1 MHRTINF
8 CLLLSTLS
16 GIAIVQHLQIKLWL
30 CHWRGCHWRICHWR
44 LCHWRVCRGTASW
57 CLFFFRCK
65 LLENN
70 LLWSISLFVYY
81 VLLSSLPSYLHTIYW
96 HCHILLLPPI
106 LLAWLAISISVI
118 WQFIWPIRF
127 LFIQSWH
134 WQQKLTGK
142 IKKKQEPNLH

>member
-1 MHRTINF
+1 
-8 CLLLSTLS
+8 
-16 GIAIVQHLQIKLWL
+16 
-30 CHWRGCHWRICHWR
+30 
-44 LCHWRVCRGTASW
+44 
-57 CLFFFRCK
+57 
-65 LLENN
+65 
-70 LLWSISLFVYY
+70 LFVYY
-81 VLLSSLPSYLHTIYW
+81 LLLSSLPSYLHTIYW

-142 IKKKQEPNLH
+142 IKKNKNQTYINNIIILICINNLIFSKLTWRYMSTV